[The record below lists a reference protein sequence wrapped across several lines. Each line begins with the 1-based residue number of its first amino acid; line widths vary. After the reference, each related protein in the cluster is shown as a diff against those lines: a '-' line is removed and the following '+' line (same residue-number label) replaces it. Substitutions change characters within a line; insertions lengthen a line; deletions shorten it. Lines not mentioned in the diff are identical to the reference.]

1 MGKHSKLDAQNPPF
15 WDREKL
21 KSLFCG
27 LVAGLSSRTLVA
39 PFERAIIIKQTN
51 LSQYS
56 GNTFTLLANI
66 YAKEGLPGFFR
77 GNAANCFRV
86 APTTAIEFFL
96 FDIFKQQFEPYDNLN
111 STARYLIS
119 GALSGVIACASVY
132 PIDVVKTMHSLG
144 LYQNRSVFQT
154 FTDLLREKGARSLYR
169 GLFATAMVSLGSYLG
184 NHAVLRIEAGRVPNL
199 DKLVLQT
206 RVDEAV

>member
-1 MGKHSKLDAQNPPF
+1 MDNNSKLPQQNPRF
-15 WDREKL
+15 WDSEKF

-27 LVAGLSSRTLVA
+27 LAAGLSSRSLVA

-56 GNTFTLLANI
+56 GNTFSLLASI

-96 FDIFKQQFEPYDNLN
+96 FDIFKKQIEPFANLS
-111 STARYLIS
+111 STTRYLLA

-144 LYQNRSVFQT
+144 LYPNRTVFQT
-154 FTDLLREKGARSLYR
+154 FGDLLREKGARSLYK
-169 GLFATAMVSLGSYLG
+169 GLFATAC
-184 NHAVLRIEAGRVPNL
+184 VLLA
-199 DKLVLQT
+199 
-206 RVDEAV
+206 

>member
-1 MGKHSKLDAQNPPF
+1 MDKHSKLDAQNPPF

-96 FDIFKQQFEPYDNLN
+96 FDIFKKQIEPYDKPEFYNTLLDLRR
-111 STARYLIS
+111 SLWRHRL
-119 GALSGVIACASVY
+119 C
-132 PIDVVKTMHSLG
+132 LG
-144 LYQNRSVFQT
+144 LPNRCGEDHALPRTVSKQIGISDFHRFAEGERSTQFVQRAFC
-154 FTDLLREKGARSLYR
+154 DRHGIVGIILRESRR
-169 GLFATAMVSLGSYLG
+169 T
-184 NHAVLRIEAGRVPNL
+184 P
-199 DKLVLQT
+199 D
-206 RVDEAV
+206 